1 MVSPIYNVKIDTVSY
16 FQQYYATG
24 MCGTGGYCSAGVAG
38 GPDPSQYQDQEMCE
52 CPPTDKLTNG
62 ECSNKYQTKWTR
74 VTGSVVLVGNGF
86 NPFGYGLAFPK
97 HANVSDH
104 VSFGQA
110 INWIKDRGTI
120 EVLAQQ
126 YVPDI
131 ATLACSSSVGSEA
144 IVLGFQNIRGLLI
157 VTGVVIFAG
166 VGLGMAE
173 NLIWLAMYCCGLCSG
188 KRDED
193 EMDDIQKLD
202 EELNKKVRYS
212 HAHLSPFSPLLSS
225 LRPPVCHM
233 HAHTHTHTLC
243 PCLPLS
249 PAIPNL

>member
-1 MVSPIYNVKIDTVSY
+1 LFVD

-24 MCGTGGYCSAGVAG
+24 KCGTGGYCSASVPG
-38 GPDPSQYQDQEMCE
+38 GPDPSQYQDKETCE

-62 ECSNKYQTKWTR
+62 DCANKYQTKWTS

-97 HANVSDH
+97 NANVSDH

-120 EVLAQQ
+120 EVLSEQ

-131 ATLACSSSVGSEA
+131 ASLSCSSSVGSGA
-144 IVLGFQNIRGLLI
+144 IVLGFQNIRGLLV
-157 VTGVVIFAG
+157 VTGVVIFVG

-173 NLIWLAMYCCGLCSG
+173 NVIWLAMYCFGMCSG
-188 KRDED
+188 KHDEE
-193 EMDDIQKLD
+193 EMDDIDKLD

-212 HAHLSPFSPLLSS
+212 
-225 LRPPVCHM
+225 R
-233 HAHTHTHTLC
+233 T
-243 PCLPLS
+243 
-249 PAIPNL
+249 NL